1 MPIIWLLLGIMAVLV
16 IGITIMTFTS
26 RNRLGIVKVAQSQA
40 RVIER
45 LGRYHRTI
53 YSGLHVVWPILDTP
67 RTLRVRYVA
76 AEPRPGAVE
85 IAKEAELGLLERAR
99 TITRET
105 IDIDLREQV
114 LNFPGQSVI
123 TKDNVVMNI
132 DAVLFYQIT
141 EPHKAVYEVNDLPY
155 AIEMLTMTTLRSVV
169 GEMELDET
177 LSQREAINARL
188 RQVLEVTGKW
198 GVKVTRVEIQDIR
211 PPEEIQKAMRL
222 QMEAERKR
230 RAEVTLAEAERQA
243 KILRADGE
251 REAMIRQAQGQAE
264 ALLQV
269 AQAKSMEISKIQET
283 IGRDGNAAS
292 YLIALRY
299 LEALTEIS
307 KGQATKIFLPFEATG
322 VLGALAGVREM
333 LAGEKRASDKGR

>member
-1 MPIIWLLLGIMAVLV
+1 MPILWTLLSIVAALV
-16 IGITIMTFTS
+16 IGITIVTFTS
-26 RNRLGIVKVAQSQA
+26 RNRLGIVKIAQSNA

-76 AEPRPGAVE
+76 AEPQAGAVE
-85 IAKEAELGLLERAR
+85 IAKEAELELLERAR

-114 LNFPGQSVI
+114 LNFPRQSVI
-123 TKDNVVMNI
+123 TKDNVVMHI

-141 EPHKAVYEVNDLPY
+141 EPYKAVYEVNDLPY

-177 LSQREAINARL
+177 LSQREQINARL
-188 RQVLEVTGKW
+188 RQVLEATGKW
-198 GVKVTRVEIQDIR
+198 GVKVTRVEIQDIQL
-211 PPEEIQKAMRL
+211 PKDIQDAMRK
-222 QMEAERKR
+222 QMEAERER
-230 RAEVTLAEAERQA
+230 RAKVTLAEA
-243 KILRADGE
+243 D
-251 REAMIRQAQGQAE
+251 REAAIRRAQGEAE
-264 ALLQV
+264 AKLLVARAEAEAIQV
-269 AQAKSMEISKIQET
+269 SAQGESEALSKVKEAM
-283 IGRDGNAAS
+283 GRDSNPAS
-292 YLIALRY
+292 YLIAVKY
-299 LEALTEIS
+299 LEALQEIS

-322 VLGALAGVREM
+322 ILGALAGVREM
-333 LAGEKRASDKGR
+333 LGGAGDEERKR